1 MLYKLSVQ
9 PSYKCLE
16 ILWRIIYSF
25 GLGILLV
32 NPAKA
37 EPIISVISLE
47 KSHQNKFHL
56 DDSIADVQDKITEF
70 SEQITLVTDLEKYH
84 LIPPPLPLLL
94 AAPENFNPG
103 LKLPPPKVKPTPTF
117 TEPVKPF
124 TVLEN
129 IQIDFRH
136 DSDNFGQTNQIIEPT
151 AQFKLQNGNIIRLKT
166 GFNTF
171 RQSGIDTITNIPLQ
185 VGWAGKIGD
194 VTLQTATGI
203 ETFNRLPTA
212 INFNAKIEA
221 PISPAKVAPDGK
233 LTSLVAISGNIE
245 QGPYKFNAQTLDN
258 QITAWRFG
266 PNLFWQIDRD
276 TNFFALYRWGSYN
289 DGNSEQQSFSRL
301 ERKLGQFSV
310 AANLFTWNYTREVE
324 RQSGYFSPPDFLVYN
339 AELGWEGDLFDALR
353 CRFAITLGQQR
364 LNGKFDNA
372 NSYQTRCTAK
382 LAPNIEADLG
392 YTFSNVRNRD
402 TSESTYNNNNLTGQ
416 LRLNF

>member
-1 MLYKLSVQ
+1 MLYKKSVQ
-9 PSYKCLE
+9 FSCKYLRH
-16 ILWRIIYSF
+16 LGIIMYGF
-25 GLGILLV
+25 GLGILSM

-37 EPIISVISLE
+37 ELVISVMSLE
-47 KSHQNKFHL
+47 RPQLNSYDYPVKESFELNKQL
-56 DDSIADVQDKITEF
+56 
-70 SEQITLVTDLEKYH
+70 TLVTELEKDP
-84 LIPPPLPLLL
+84 LIPPPLPFLL
-94 AAPENFNPG
+94 AAPENFNPS
-103 LKLPPPKVKPTPTF
+103 LKLPPPKVEPTPTS
-117 TEPVKPF
+117 TEPVTPF
-124 TVLEN
+124 ADLEN
-129 IQIDFRH
+129 IQTDFRNN
-136 DSDNFGQTNQIIEPT
+136 SDNFGQTNQIIEPT

-171 RQSGIDTITNIPLQ
+171 RQSGIESITNIPLQ
-185 VGWAGKIGD
+185 VGWEGKIGD

-203 ETFNRLPTA
+203 DTFNRLPTA
-212 INFNAKIEA
+212 INFNAKVEV
-221 PISPAKVAPDGK
+221 PISPAKVASDGQ
-233 LTSLVAISGNIE
+233 LTSLLAISGNLE

-266 PNLFWQIDRD
+266 PSLFWQIDRN
-276 TNFFALYRWGSYN
+276 TSLFALYRWGSYN
-289 DGNSEQQSFSRL
+289 DGNSERQSFSRL

-310 AANLFTWNYTREVE
+310 SANLFTWNYAREVE

-353 CRFAITLGQQR
+353 CRFAITFGQQR

-402 TSESTYNNNNLTGQ
+402 IGESAYSNNALTGQ
-416 LRLNF
+416 LRLKF